1 MRNPYFG
8 WCKDSDPFPGD
19 LLSAV
24 AFLVLAALQHTGPL
38 LDLAPAPPLVAPP
51 PAPAVAT
58 AFFSTAAIPDTGG
71 RRPRAI
77 EYSDFYGVRLEIHKA
92 ASYATLPLVIGE
104 YALGQ
109 SLYNHPPGTS
119 ATLTAH
125 QITALG
131 LAGLFGVNT
140 VTGAWNL
147 WDSRHDPNDKTRR
160 YIHAALMF
168 LSDAG
173 FVAAG
178 ASAPGR
184 RRVLADPSAATS
196 HRTIALTSMGVALVG
211 YGMML
216 IWKK

>member
-1 MRNPYFG
+1 MNAVV
-8 WCKDSDPFPGD
+8 
-19 LLSAV
+19 LLA
-24 AFLVLAALQHTGPL
+24 LGALQHMGPL
-38 LDLAPAPPLVAPP
+38 LDVAPSPPPVAPAPAPVA
-51 PAPAVAT
+51 AVFFAT
-58 AFFSTAAIPDTGG
+58 ADTAG

-92 ASYATLPLVIGE
+92 ASYATLPLVVGE
-104 YALGQ
+104 FFLGQ

-125 QITALG
+125 QVTALG

-168 LSDAG
+168 ISDAG

-178 ASAPGR
+178 ASAPGQ
-184 RRVLADPSAATS
+184 RRVLSDPSAATT

>member
-1 MRNPYFG
+1 MI
-8 WCKDSDPFPGD
+8 
-19 LLSAV
+19 AV
-24 AFLVLAALQHTGPL
+24 AYLTLAALQHLGPL
-38 LDLAPAPPLVAPP
+38 LDVAPP
-51 PAPAVAT
+51 PPPVSPAPAPVVSAAFFAT
-58 AFFSTAAIPDTGG
+58 ADTGG

-147 WDSRHDPNDKTRR
+147 WDSRHDPNDKARR

-168 LSDAG
+168 ISDAG

>member
-1 MRNPYFG
+1 MN
-8 WCKDSDPFPGD
+8 
-19 LLSAV
+19 AV
-24 AFLVLAALQHTGPL
+24 ALLALAALQHVG
-38 LDLAPAPPLVAPP
+38 PPLDVA
-51 PAPAVAT
+51 PAPAVTSAAPAVLFMTAT
-58 AFFSTAAIPDTGG
+58 ADTGR

-77 EYSDFYGVRLEIHKA
+77 EYSDFYGVRLQIHRV
-92 ASYATLPLVIGE
+92 ASYATLPLFIGE
-104 YALGQ
+104 FALGQ
-109 SLYNHPPGTS
+109 SLYNHPPGSS

-147 WDSRHDPNDKTRR
+147 WESRHDPNDKTRR

-168 LSDAG
+168 ISDAG

-178 ASAPGR
+178 ASAPGS
-184 RRVLADPSAATS
+184 RRVVADPSAATT

>member
-1 MRNPYFG
+1 MN
-8 WCKDSDPFPGD
+8 
-19 LLSAV
+19 AV
-24 AFLVLAALQHTGPL
+24 ALLALAALQHLGPQ
-38 LDLAPAPPLVAPP
+38 LDLAPAPELVATVPRP
-51 PAPAVAT
+51 PAALFAT
-58 AFFSTAAIPDTGG
+58 AALADTGG

-77 EYSDFYGVRLEIHKA
+77 EYSDLYGVRLEIHRV
-92 ASYATLPLVIGE
+92 ASYATLPLFIGE
-104 YALGQ
+104 FALGQ
-109 SLYNHPPGTS
+109 SLYNHPPGSS

-168 LSDAG
+168 ISDAG
-173 FVAAG
+173 FVASG

-184 RRVLADPSAATS
+184 RRVLADPSAART

>member
-1 MRNPYFG
+1 MV
-8 WCKDSDPFPGD
+8 
-19 LLSAV
+19 AV
-24 AFLVLAALQHTGPL
+24 ALLVVAALQQPGPGPL
-38 LDLAPAPPLVAPP
+38 LDPPQAFEAPAL
-51 PAPAVAT
+51 AVA
-58 AFFSTAAIPDTGG
+58 DTG
-71 RRPRAI
+71 RRTRPRAI
-77 EYSDFYGVRLEIHKA
+77 EYSDFYGVRLEIHRV
-92 ASYATLPLVIGE
+92 ASYATLPLFLGE
-104 YALGQ
+104 FALGQ
-109 SLYNHPPGTS
+109 SLYNHPPGSS

-160 YIHAALMF
+160 YVHAALMF
-168 LSDAG
+168 ISDAG

-184 RRVLADPSAATS
+184 RRVVADPAAATT

>member
-1 MRNPYFG
+1 MY
-8 WCKDSDPFPGD
+8 
-19 LLSAV
+19 AV
-24 AFLVLAALQHTGPL
+24 ALLTLAALQHLGPS
-38 LDLAPAPPLVAPP
+38 LDAAPDATPAAASALVA
-51 PAPAVAT
+51 AV
-58 AFFSTAAIPDTGG
+58 PDTGG

-77 EYSDFYGVRLEIHKA
+77 EYSDFYGVRLQIHRV
-92 ASYATLPLVIGE
+92 ASYATLPLFVGE
-104 YALGQ
+104 FALGQ
-109 SLYNHPPGTS
+109 SLYNHPPGSS

-147 WDSRHDPNDKTRR
+147 WESRHDPNDKTRR

-168 LSDAG
+168 ISDAG
-173 FVAAG
+173 FVASG

-184 RRVLADPSAATS
+184 RRVVNDPAAART

>member
-1 MRNPYFG
+1 MIAVT
-8 WCKDSDPFPGD
+8 
-19 LLSAV
+19 LLVAV
-24 AFLVLAALQHTGPL
+24 TLQHSGPL
-38 LDLAPAPPLVAPP
+38 LDVPVSTPAPLFAAALTSAAAGPLVA
-51 PAPAVAT
+51 A
-58 AFFSTAAIPDTGG
+58 DTG
-71 RRPRAI
+71 RRARPRAI
-77 EYSDFYGVRLEIHKA
+77 EYSDLYGVRLEIHRY
-92 ASYATLPLVIGE
+92 ASYATLPLFVGE
-104 YALGQ
+104 FALGQ
-109 SLYNHPPGTS
+109 TLYNHPPGSS

-131 LAGLFGVNT
+131 LAGLFGINT

-147 WDSRHDPNDKTRR
+147 WDSRHDPADKTRR

-168 LSDAG
+168 ISDAG
-173 FVAAG
+173 FVASG

-184 RRVLADPSAATS
+184 RRVTQDPGAATT

>member
-1 MRNPYFG
+1 MIAVT
-8 WCKDSDPFPGD
+8 
-19 LLSAV
+19 LLVAV
-24 AFLVLAALQHTGPL
+24 TLQHSGPL
-38 LDLAPAPPLVAPP
+38 LDVPVSTPAPLFAATLTSPAAGPLVA
-51 PAPAVAT
+51 A
-58 AFFSTAAIPDTGG
+58 DTG
-71 RRPRAI
+71 RRARPRAI
-77 EYSDFYGVRLEIHKA
+77 EYSDLYGVRLEIHRY
-92 ASYATLPLVIGE
+92 ASYATLPLFVGE
-104 YALGQ
+104 FALGQ
-109 SLYNHPPGTS
+109 TLYNHPPGSS

-131 LAGLFGVNT
+131 LAGLFGINT

-147 WDSRHDPNDKTRR
+147 WDARHDPADKTRR

-168 LSDAG
+168 ISDAG
-173 FVAAG
+173 FVASG

-184 RRVLADPSAATS
+184 RRVTQDPGAATT

>member
-1 MRNPYFG
+1 MI
-8 WCKDSDPFPGD
+8 
-19 LLSAV
+19 AV
-24 AFLVLAALQHTGPL
+24 ALLALAARQDPGPL
-38 LDLAPAPPLVAPP
+38 LDLAPAPALVAPQ
-51 PAPAVAT
+51 PAPVA
-58 AFFSTAAIPDTGG
+58 STVFLATSYAPDTGG

-77 EYSDFYGVRLEIHKA
+77 EYSDFYGVRLQIHKA
-92 ASYATLPLVIGE
+92 ASYATLPLFVGE
-104 YALGQ
+104 YFLGQ

-125 QITALG
+125 QVTALG

-168 LSDAG
+168 ISDAG

-184 RRVLADPSAATS
+184 RRVLSDPSAATT
-196 HRTIALTSMGVALVG
+196 HRTIALASMGVALVG

>member
-1 MRNPYFG
+1 M
-8 WCKDSDPFPGD
+8 
-19 LLSAV
+19 SAV
-24 AFLVLAALQHTGPL
+24 SLLFIAVLQQPGPL
-38 LDLAPAPPLVAPP
+38 LDVPPSAP
-51 PAPAVAT
+51 PAPLPVIA
-58 AFFSTAAIPDTGG
+58 AFAADTGR

-77 EYSDFYGVRLEIHKA
+77 EYSDFYGVRLEIHRV
-92 ASYATLPLVIGE
+92 ASYATLPLVVGE
-104 YALGQ
+104 FALGQ
-109 SLYNHPPGTS
+109 SLYNHPPGS
-119 ATLTAH
+119 SGTLTAH

-147 WDSRHDPNDKTRR
+147 WDGRHDPNDRTRR

-168 LSDAG
+168 ISDAG

-184 RRVLADPSAATS
+184 RRVLTDPAAATN

>member
-1 MRNPYFG
+1 MIVVT
-8 WCKDSDPFPGD
+8 
-19 LLSAV
+19 LL
-24 AFLVLAALQHTGPL
+24 LTAALQQSGPL
-38 LDLAPAPPLVAPP
+38 LDGPP
-51 PAPAVAT
+51 PAPSPVFAAT
-58 AFFSTAAIPDTGG
+58 AAAPAPAPLLAFADTGG
-71 RRPRAI
+71 RTRPRAI
-77 EYSDFYGVRLEIHKA
+77 EYSNLYGVRLEIHRY
-92 ASYATLPLVIGE
+92 ASYATLPLFVGE
-104 YALGQ
+104 FALGQ
-109 SLYNHPPGTS
+109 ALYNHPPGSS

-131 LAGLFGVNT
+131 LAGLFGINT

-147 WDSRHDPNDKTRR
+147 WESRHDPADKTRR

-168 LSDAG
+168 ISDAG
-173 FVAAG
+173 FVASG

-184 RRVLADPSAATS
+184 RRVTQDPGAATT

>member
-1 MRNPYFG
+1 VN
-8 WCKDSDPFPGD
+8 
-19 LLSAV
+19 AV
-24 AFLVLAALQHTGPL
+24 ALLTLAALQHLGPQ
-38 LDLAPAPPLVAPP
+38 LDVAPAPMVTPAALA
-51 PAPAVAT
+51 APAGPAVLFMAAT
-58 AFFSTAAIPDTGG
+58 ADTGG

-77 EYSDFYGVRLEIHKA
+77 EYSDFYGVRLQIHRV
-92 ASYATLPLVIGE
+92 ASYATLPLFVGE
-104 YALGQ
+104 FALGQ

-125 QITALG
+125 QLTALG

-147 WDSRHDPNDKTRR
+147 WESRHDPNDKTRR

-168 LSDAG
+168 ISDAG
-173 FVAAG
+173 FVASG

-184 RRVLADPSAATS
+184 RRVVNDPSAATT

>member
-1 MRNPYFG
+1 MNAVALLALCTLQHMGPRLDVAPVA
-8 WCKDSDPFPGD
+8 DLRPVA

-24 AFLVLAALQHTGPL
+24 
-38 LDLAPAPPLVAPP
+38 
-51 PAPAVAT
+51 
-58 AFFSTAAIPDTGG
+58 DTGR

-77 EYSDFYGVRLEIHKA
+77 EYSDFYGVRLQIHKV
-92 ASYATLPLVIGE
+92 ASYATLPLFVGE
-104 YALGQ
+104 FALGQ
-109 SLYNHPPGTS
+109 ALYNHPPGSS

-168 LSDAG
+168 IADAG
-173 FVAAG
+173 FVASG

-184 RRVLADPSAATS
+184 RRVLSDPSAAAT
-196 HRTIALTSMGVALVG
+196 HRTIALSSMGVALIG